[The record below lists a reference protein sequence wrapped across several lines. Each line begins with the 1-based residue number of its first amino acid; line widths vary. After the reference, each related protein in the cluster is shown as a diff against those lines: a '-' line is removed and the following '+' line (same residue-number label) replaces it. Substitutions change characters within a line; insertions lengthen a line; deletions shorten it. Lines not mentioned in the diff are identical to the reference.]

1 MSAKGWNA
9 SKPSERILLT
19 LRRFKRS
26 AASETKPATQVK
38 RMEPQACRKKRSLR
52 ISMNHTSQQK
62 DQTMS
67 AMYSRIIRDVERATL
82 RLWRQSSPI
91 KMTSN
96 QDLKYDVIMF
106 MITAVKRLRESQML
120 TVSWYLQA
128 LSVIEDSREEK
139 EALMIAL
146 RILAKI
152 IPREMLHLTG
162 DILSVLNQTEQLM

>member
-9 SKPSERILLT
+9 SKPSEKILLT
-19 LRRFKRS
+19 LRKFKRS

-38 RMEPQACRKKRSLR
+38 RVEAQASRKRRFLR
-52 ISMNHTSQQK
+52 ISMNHASQQQ
-62 DQTMS
+62 DQTVS
-67 AMYSRIIRDVERATL
+67 AMYSKTIRDVERATL
-82 RLWRQSSPI
+82 RLWRQSSLP
-91 KMTSN
+91 KRTSN
-96 QDLKYDVIMF
+96 QGLEYDVIMF
-106 MITAVKRLRESQML
+106 MITAVKRLRESKML

-152 IPREMLHLTG
+152 IPKEMLHLTG
-162 DILSVLNQTEQLM
+162 DILSALNQTGQLM

>member
-26 AASETKPATQVK
+26 VASETKPATQAR
-38 RMEPQACRKKRSLR
+38 RMEPQACRKTRSLR
-52 ISMNHTSQQK
+52 ISMNHMSQQK
-62 DQTMS
+62 DQTVS
-67 AMYSRIIRDVERATL
+67 AMYSKTIREVERATL
-82 RLWRQSSPI
+82 RLWRQSSPP
-91 KMTSN
+91 KMSST
-96 QDLKYDVIMF
+96 QDLEYDVIMF
-106 MITAVKRLRESQML
+106 MITAVKRLRESKML

-139 EALMIAL
+139 EALMVAL

-162 DILSVLNQTEQLM
+162 DILLALNQTEQLM

>member
-9 SKPSERILLT
+9 SKPSEKILLT
-19 LRRFKRS
+19 MRRFKSS
-26 AASETKPATQVK
+26 AASETKPAAQAK
-38 RMEPQACRKKRSLR
+38 KMEPQTCRKRRSLR

-82 RLWRQSSPI
+82 RLWRQSSPL

-96 QDLKYDVIMF
+96 QDLEYDVIMF
-106 MITAVKRLRESQML
+106 MITAVKRLRESKTL

-128 LSVIEDSREEK
+128 LSIVEDSRKEK
-139 EALMIAL
+139 EALMTAL

-162 DILSVLNQTEQLM
+162 DILSALNQTEQLM

>member
-9 SKPSERILLT
+9 SKPSEKILLT
-19 LRRFKRS
+19 MRRFKRS
-26 AASETKPATQVK
+26 AASETKPAAQAK
-38 RMEPQACRKKRSLR
+38 KMESQTCRKRRSLR

-82 RLWRQSSPI
+82 RLWRQSSPL

-96 QDLKYDVIMF
+96 QDLEYDVIMF
-106 MITAVKRLRESQML
+106 MITAVKRLRESKTL

-128 LSVIEDSREEK
+128 LSIVEDSRKEK
-139 EALMIAL
+139 EALMTAL

-162 DILSVLNQTEQLM
+162 DILSALNQTEQLM

>member
-1 MSAKGWNA
+1 MSVKGWSA
-9 SKPSERILLT
+9 SKPLERILLT
-19 LRRFKRS
+19 MRRFRRS
-26 AASETKPATQVK
+26 AASETKPAAQDKKT
-38 RMEPQACRKKRSLR
+38 ESQACRKRRSLR
-52 ISMNHTSQQK
+52 ISMNHMSQQK

-67 AMYSRIIRDVERATL
+67 AMYSKIIRDVERATL
-82 RLWRQSSPI
+82 RLWRQSSPL
-91 KMTSN
+91 KMTPN

-106 MITAVKRLRESQML
+106 MITAVKRLRESKML

-162 DILSVLNQTEQLM
+162 DILLALDQTGQLM